1 MKKLA
6 ILATLALLALSFA
19 ACDDN
24 GNGNGGG
31 EDTAPPQD
39 TTAGDEDTKTPPT
52 DTVPGEDTPPGVDTF
67 IPDPPD
73 YPAPPYGKTPG
84 TIIEDH
90 HFLIPTDNTIVKL
103 SDYYQ
108 HETKKVLLVNASAGW
123 CGACKT
129 EAVEL
134 NGTLAEF
141 GPRGF
146 DILYTLFQDGDGGP
160 PTQEF
165 YEGWIAQYGG
175 DFTTVLDTNFE
186 MGVYFNVEA
195 TPMNM
200 LVDLETMEIVWLE
213 TGFNPFALEGKLDE
227 LLP

>member
-1 MKKLA
+1 MKKMA
-6 ILATLALLALSFA
+6 ILAVLALSLA
-19 ACDDN
+19 ACDSD
-24 GNGNGGG
+24 GDGDGGG
-31 EDTAPPQD
+31 VDTSPPTDTA
-39 TTAGDEDTKTPPT
+39 TGEDTKTPPT
-52 DTVPGEDTPPGVDTF
+52 DTVEGEDTPPGLDTF

-90 HFLIPTDNTIVKL
+90 SFLIPTDNTIVKL

-108 HETKKVLLVNASAGW
+108 HETKKVLLINASAGW

-134 NGTLAEF
+134 NSTLAEF

-146 DILYTLFQDGDGGP
+146 DILYTLFEDWNGGA
-160 PTQEF
+160 PTPEF
-165 YEGWIAQYGG
+165 YDGWVDQYGG
-175 DFTTVLDTNFE
+175 DYTTVLDTNFE

-213 TGFNPFALEGKLDE
+213 TGFNPFALAGKLDE